1 MKLGLI
7 LLFSAIVLNIALIA
21 ILTLFRDR
29 RLILLAFIGY
39 LLVLLYVVGF
49 VGRTPG
55 MRGVNFHLP
64 LPFLE
69 ALLRGSY
76 DRFTNRSLLN
86 LIAFIPFGF
95 LLPQVL
101 FIFSPDLHLKWIH
114 YVLIGFVFSLLI
126 ESCQYLFQV
135 GDFELDDLVKN
146 SMGTAIGAV
155 ICLQLFN
162 PAELTEEVKT
172 TEWIAKG
179 EKEYEENKN

>member
-1 MKLGLI
+1 LKLGLI
-7 LLFSAIVLNIALIA
+7 LLFSAIALNIALIV
-21 ILTLFRDR
+21 ILTRFRDR
-29 RLILLAFIGY
+29 RLILLAFFGY
-39 LLVLLYVVGF
+39 LLALLVVVGF

-55 MRGVNFHLP
+55 IRGVNFHLP

-69 ALLRGSY
+69 AIMRGSY

-86 LIAFIPFGF
+86 MIAFIPFGF

-101 FIFSPDLHLKWIH
+101 AVFHPDLHLKWIH

-146 SMGTAIGAV
+146 TMGTAIGAA
-155 ICLQLFN
+155 IGLRLF
-162 PAELTEEVKT
+162 
-172 TEWIAKG
+172 G
-179 EKEYEENKN
+179 QDGRKESLKDRKSDS